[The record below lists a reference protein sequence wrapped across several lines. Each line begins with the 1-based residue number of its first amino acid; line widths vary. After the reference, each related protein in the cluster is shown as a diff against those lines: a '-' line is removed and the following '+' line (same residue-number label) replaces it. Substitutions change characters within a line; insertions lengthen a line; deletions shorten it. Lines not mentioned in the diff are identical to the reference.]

1 MTEEKKSKNID
12 LNLTEAVHLAVPD
25 LSHVGLGEIAYVR
38 PIVTEGHDAYGIF
51 AADGQ
56 PLGYMHDRDSAM
68 AATLQNDLTP
78 LSVH

>member
-1 MTEEKKSKNID
+1 MTKDKKSQAKESQLSKPI
-12 LNLTEAVHLAVPD
+12 HLEMPD
-25 LSHVGLGEIAYVR
+25 LSYVGLGEIAYVR
-38 PIVTEGHDAYGIF
+38 PIETEGADAYGIF
-51 AADGQ
+51 AANGE